1 MMKSLEIVQL
11 GAVAL
16 IFVAFFA
23 PWIGLPFEAMQ
34 SGVDYVA
41 SSSKRDP
48 SFGLHLMV
56 MAFSLPLFMLAI
68 FISKPMFNVIFSA
81 VALSFCGAVI
91 AQLMAKDGVSLPTY
105 ANDIEDYK
113 ALRNFFKTY
122 FVPNNGYSLAVPAGD
137 LFDGLI
143 SRLRMVFSVLEW
155 GWYVSFVGCLG
166 IYLVSL
172 SRAHILIALTSVLII
187 VGPFI
192 LTTYNIL
199 QAAKHQNQAQNFLG
213 SGDLPAAYDQLMA
226 AFMLDPMLQYSQT
239 STRLLSQLSGRVK
252 REEGPSSAIYRASA
266 LEAQGQRYKA
276 LEVLREAL
284 ENAAEDDYFTLLDY
298 RTKRELAALVNK
310 LVRRHYRH
318 EDYGKALHLISESLS
333 YYPDSLVM
341 RTLTSYSYLKQNLPV
356 QCIAAVDE
364 VLEQIGSKNLVA
376 DLLSTRGEC
385 LLLKGAA
392 GEARRSFMES
402 IEIDGV
408 RNLRAVRGLSGT

>member
-1 MMKSLEIVQL
+1 MMKSLEVVQL

-34 SGVDYVA
+34 SGVDYIA
-41 SSSKRDP
+41 SSSRRDP
-48 SFGLHLMV
+48 SFGLHLTL

-68 FISKPMFNVIFSA
+68 FISKPMFNVVFSA

-105 ANDIEDYK
+105 ANEIEDYK

-122 FVPNNGYSLAVPAGD
+122 FVPNNGYSLAVPAGH

-143 SRLRMVFSVLEW
+143 SRLRMVFSILEW
-155 GWYVSFVGCLG
+155 GWYVSFTACLG

-172 SRAHILIALTSVLII
+172 GRTHILIALTSVLII
-187 VGPFI
+187 VGPFV
-192 LTTYNIL
+192 LTTYNIV
-199 QAAKHQNQAQNFLG
+199 QAAKHQNQAQNFFS

-226 AFMLDPMLQYSQT
+226 AFILDPMLQYSQK

-252 REEGPSSAIYRASA
+252 REEGPSAAIYRASV
-266 LEAQGQRYKA
+266 LESQGQRYKA
-276 LEVLREAL
+276 LAVLRQAL
-284 ENAAEDDYFTLLDY
+284 ENAAEDDYFALLNY
-298 RTKRELAALVNK
+298 RTKRELAVLVNK

-318 EDYGKALHLISESLS
+318 EDYDKALHLVSESLS
-333 YYPDSLVM
+333 YYPDSLVL
-341 RTLTSYSYLKQNLPV
+341 RTLASYSYLKQNLPE
-356 QCIAAVDE
+356 QCVAAVE
-364 VLEQIGSKNLVA
+364 KVLGQIKSKNLVA

-392 GEARRSFMES
+392 SEARQSFMQS

-408 RNLRAVRGLSGT
+408 RNLRAVQGLSGT